1 VSAAVSL
8 GDTCTMPSEH
18 HNPRVGENLEA
29 RRFAV
34 HALDVQFAEVR
45 VNEES

>member
-8 GDTCTMPSEH
+8 DDTCTMPTEL
-18 HNPRVGENLEA
+18 HNPRVGENPEA

-34 HALDVQFAEVR
+34 HALDAQFAEVR